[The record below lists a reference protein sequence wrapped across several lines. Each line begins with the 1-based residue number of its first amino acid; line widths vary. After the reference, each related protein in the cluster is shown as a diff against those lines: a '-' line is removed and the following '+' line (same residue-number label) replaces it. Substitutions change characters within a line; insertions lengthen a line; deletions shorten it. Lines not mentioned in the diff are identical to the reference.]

1 MRLHRLWIR
10 AFGPFA
16 GEEEVDFDSLAGGGL
31 FLLHG
36 PTGSGKTSVL
46 DAVCFALYGTVPG
59 SRAGAGRLRSDHAPP
74 AVGAAVRCEFSVGP
88 RRFEVTRSPAWERAK
103 KRGSGTTTEQARVLV
118 RERVGEAWQPR
129 TQRIDEASD
138 LLGSVL
144 GLAADQFTKLVLLPQ
159 GEFAAFLRADAEARR
174 QLLDRLFHADRFH
187 AVQDWLRDHQ
197 LGLRRQV
204 ESAEQTTGR
213 LIARAEQAA
222 SAAGSEPPSPTD
234 GAAGQ
239 DRLAAVAG
247 LRAGVGREWEDALA
261 RRAAAQVRLSRARR
275 DREHG
280 QGLADRQREADELV
294 ARLAALDAAAGVQDD
309 RRRRLG
315 AAERAAAL
323 GPLAPALAAATDRF
337 AAAGSALRAAE
348 RELTE
353 ADPGI
358 IDSADDTLA
367 AAAVAAREEV
377 GHLAGLEGTVAEVAS
392 VRERLAA
399 LRAAAAEA
407 AARRQQA
414 DADRSRLDALTGR
427 MREELAAALARARA
441 RDGLATAERA
451 AELAAHAAAER
462 DRREQDVR
470 EQSGLRDDARA
481 AREDARQHW
490 LDLRESRLQGFAA
503 ELAGRLG
510 DGEACPVCGSPDHP
524 SPASGE
530 GLRVTEAD
538 EHAAREVLDGAEAA
552 LSAAEES
559 LQEARA
565 ALAAARR
572 ASGGLAASAAAERLA
587 TATAAREEAE
597 RSAGEAL
604 ELGDRIEGAKRQ
616 LAEATARAAAA
627 VAQAHAGEEEL
638 ASAGALER
646 ALVERLDA
654 ARGADPSVTARRRR
668 LEARTEALEALL
680 GARRDLAAATVLH
693 AEVLAAA
700 EEAARDAGFADVA
713 EAVAAV
719 LPEADRRALREAIAQ
734 HDADRAAATGRLDI
748 EAIAAAR
755 AEPRPDLRAL
765 VTAEELASSDEAE
778 AAGRV
783 ALCENAAGALD
794 AIAVQLR
801 AHLEATGPLVE
812 RHRVVNDL
820 FRCSEGTG
828 GDNLRRM
835 SLSAYV
841 LAARLEQVA
850 AAASIRLREMSGGR
864 YELVHSDAT
873 ERGRGRSGL
882 GVQVVDAWTGQCR
895 ETATLSGGEAFYTS
909 LALALGLADVV
920 SAEAGGTAIET
931 LFVDEGFGSL
941 DEQTLEDVMGVLD
954 GLRCGGRAIGL
965 VSHVPEL
972 RTRIPSRLEVLRHRD
987 GSRLRQVSA

>member
-1 MRLHRLWIR
+1 
-10 AFGPFA
+10 
-16 GEEEVDFDSLAGGGL
+16 
-31 FLLHG
+31 
-36 PTGSGKTSVL
+36 
-46 DAVCFALYGTVPG
+46 
-59 SRAGAGRLRSDHAPP
+59 
-74 AVGAAVRCEFSVGP
+74 VGAVVRCEFSVGA

-103 KRGSGTTTEQARVLV
+103 KRGAGTTTEQARVLV
-118 RERVGEAWQPR
+118 RERVGEEWQPL
-129 TQRIDEASD
+129 TQRIDEAAD

-174 QLLDRLFHADRFH
+174 QMLERLFQTDRFH

-204 ESAEQTTGR
+204 EAAEQTTGQ
-213 LIARAEQAA
+213 LIARAGQAA
-222 SAAGSEPPSPTD
+222 SAAGCEPSSATD
-234 GAAGQ
+234 ENGGQ
-239 DRLAAVAG
+239 DPSAAVAG
-247 LRAGVGREWEDALA
+247 LRAEVGREWEDALA
-261 RRAAAQVRLSRARR
+261 RRAAAQVRLSHARR
-275 DREHG
+275 DREHA
-280 QGLADRQREADELV
+280 QGLAERQREADELV
-294 ARLAALDAAAGVQDD
+294 GRLAVLDAEAGAQDD

-315 AAERAAAL
+315 AADRAAAL
-323 GPLAPALAAATDRF
+323 GRLAPALAAATERA
-337 AAAGSALRAAE
+337 AAAGSALRAAG
-348 RELTE
+348 RRLTE
-353 ADPGI
+353 APPGI
-358 IDSADDTLA
+358 TDSPDGELA
-367 AAAVAAREEV
+367 SAAVAAREEV
-377 GHLAGLEGTVAEVAS
+377 GHLAGLEGAVDEVAS

-399 LRAAAAEA
+399 LQAAAGEA
-407 AARRQQA
+407 TARREQA
-414 DADRSRLDALTGR
+414 VADRARLDALTGR
-427 MREELAAALARARA
+427 LRVELSAAEARAKA
-441 RDGLATAERA
+441 RDGLADAERA
-451 AELAAHAAAER
+451 AEQAAHAAAER
-462 DRREQDVR
+462 DRREHEVS
-470 EQSGLRDDARA
+470 ESSGRRDDARA
-481 AREDARQHW
+481 ARDTARQRW
-490 LDLRESRLQGFAA
+490 LDLREMRLQGFAA
-503 ELAGRLG
+503 ELAGGLA

-524 SPASGE
+524 APASGE
-530 GLRVTEAD
+530 GPRVTEAD
-538 EHAAREVLDGAEAA
+538 EQAAREVLDGVEAA
-552 LSAAEES
+552 LSTAEES
-559 LQEARA
+559 HQQART

-572 ASGGLAASAAAERLA
+572 ASGGLAAPAAAELLA
-587 TATAAREEAE
+587 TATAARQQAE

-604 ELGDRIEGAKRQ
+604 ELGDRIEAAARR
-616 LAEATARAAAA
+616 LEEATAQAAAA
-627 VAQAHAGEEEL
+627 DEQARTVEEEL

-646 ALVERLDA
+646 ALVDRLDA

-668 LEARTEALEALL
+668 LEVHAEALEALL
-680 GARRDLAAATVLH
+680 AARRDLASATVGR

-700 EEAARDAGFADVA
+700 EAAARDAGFADVA

-719 LPEADRRALREAIAQ
+719 LPDADRTVLREAIAQ
-734 HDADRAAATGRLDI
+734 HDADRAAVMTRLRA

-755 AEPRPDLRAL
+755 VEPRPDRRAL
-765 VTAEELASSDEAE
+765 ATAEELASSDDAE
-778 AAGRV
+778 AARRV

-794 AIAVQLR
+794 AITTLLR

-812 RHRVVNDL
+812 RHRVVTDL
-820 FRCSEGTG
+820 FRCAEGTG

-841 LAARLEQVA
+841 LAARLEEVA
-850 AAASIRLREMSGGR
+850 AAASVRLRDMSGGR

-882 GVQVVDAWTGQCR
+882 GVQVVDAWTGQAR

-987 GSRLRQVSA
+987 GSRLRQVGA